1 MSLNKTYD
9 ELMTLRS
16 QVEEIRQL
24 LESSNAWKKLLA
36 KQIRSLHEDIASLRQ
51 RLGQYECPSCGE
63 KDADENRYIHP
74 VSSDSVCFQCGNL
87 WELPPKKK
95 DQEPPCQ
102 S

>member
-1 MSLNKTYD
+1 MSPNKTYD
-9 ELMTLRS
+9 ELLTLRS

-24 LESSNAWKKLLA
+24 LDASAVWKKLLTH
-36 KQIRSLHEDIASLRQ
+36 QIKSLHEEIQSLRQ

-63 KDADENRYIHP
+63 KDAEENRYIHP

-87 WELPPKKK
+87 WELPPQQK
-95 DQEPPCQ
+95 DQESKCQ